1 MQCVTSCVTVRHL
14 RIGPRLSACL
24 GTGNA
29 TGGCRL
35 GLGRISLIFGAALV
49 LAVAAGQW
57 NGAQASQAPV
67 SLSCESAYKMGEWSL
82 SKTASQKPASLVDG
96 EFARK
101 VLERYVELADP
112 NHILLL
118 QSEVDAFTTQAI
130 SDWNRFISKRQ
141 CGGFET
147 WFNTHMAQGHARLA
161 RLLKAAPLEK
171 TVPKK
176 LAASV
181 GDDQSFPIFRLFPKS
196 EIEIS
201 QRLMVWAE
209 ALGAS
214 ANQAQL
220 DAFKGDRRALVE
232 FSMERSLFPDGPTA
246 PVHILARAYINTI
259 DPFSDYFSETEY
271 ADFYRDLTGGTSG
284 VGVRV
289 RDVPTG
295 LLVQKVIADSP
306 AGKSKAIAS
315 GDTITHVD
323 GKSLAGMDA
332 QKMRHVLE
340 GAEFTPVVL
349 TLSRAGKPDR
359 SLRLVRRSFAFE
371 DERVDWKLV
380 SLRGGSEKKAAVIS
394 IPSFYGR
401 GGSAMVGERSSAE
414 DVENA
419 LVQALKSKPS
429 AVVLDMRGNP
439 GGYLEEAVAMG
450 GLFLGNRPIVA
461 VVEPTMQRVMR
472 DFHARAIY
480 TGPLLVM
487 VDEQSASAAE
497 VLAGALKD
505 YGRAVVLGAPR
516 TYGKGSVQRLFHLD
530 TGLVEL
536 AARDRQGVLK
546 LTTSFF
552 YSPLGKTPAAGGIE
566 PHIRLSAKPRKDSFG
581 PKRHQSAPPQQ
592 PFVDGATLSDIA
604 LQERLMQTRIAALKE
619 SVATRD
625 DEMKILFD
633 RAVKQAFGPVKAEE
647 PERASLSETLA
658 IADDLIGLS
667 ELDQHAASNPT
678 ASRDKKDAARVPGY
692 GTL

>member
-1 MQCVTSCVTVRHL
+1 
-14 RIGPRLSACL
+14 
-24 GTGNA
+24 
-29 TGGCRL
+29 
-35 GLGRISLIFGAALV
+35 
-49 LAVAAGQW
+49 
-57 NGAQASQAPV
+57 
-67 SLSCESAYKMGEWSL
+67 MGEWSL
-82 SKTASQKPASLVDG
+82 SKTPSQKPTSLVDDA
-96 EFARK
+96 FAQK
-101 VLERYVELADP
+101 VLTRYVELADP
-112 NHILLL
+112 NRILLL
-118 QSEVDAFTTQAI
+118 QSEVEAFTSQAVG
-130 SDWNRFISKRQ
+130 DWKKFIGQKK

-147 WFNTHMAQGHARLA
+147 WFATQMALGHARLA
-161 RLLKAAPLEK
+161 RLLKAAPLENA
-171 TVPKK
+171 VPKK

-181 GDDQSFPIFRLFPKS
+181 GEDKNFPIFRLFAKNES
-196 EIEIS
+196 DLS
-201 QRLMVWAE
+201 KRLM
-209 ALGAS
+209 ALADAVGGSAS
-214 ANQAQL
+214 QPQL

-232 FSMERSLFPDGPTA
+232 FSLTRALFPDGAAA
-246 PVHILARAYINTI
+246 PVHLLARAYVNTI
-259 DPFSDYFSETEY
+259 DPFSDYFSEAEY

-295 LLVQKVIADSP
+295 LLVQAVIPDSP
-306 AGKSKAIAS
+306 AGKSKAIAA

-323 GKSLAGMDA
+323 GKALAGLEA
-332 QKMRHVLE
+332 PKMRHVLE
-340 GAEFTPVVL
+340 GAEFSPVAL
-349 TLSRAGKPDR
+349 TLAPRASKSER
-359 SLRLVRRSFAFE
+359 VVRLVRRSFAFE
-371 DERVDWKLV
+371 DERVEWKLV
-380 SLRGGSEKKAAVIS
+380 SLRGETGKKAAVIS

-401 GGSAMVGERSSAE
+401 GGSGMVGERSSAE

-419 LVQALKSKPS
+419 LLEALKSKPA

-439 GGYLEEAVAMG
+439 GGYLEEAVSMG

-472 DFHARAIY
+472 DFHARALY

-505 YGRAVVLGAPR
+505 YGRAIVLGAPR

-530 TGLVEL
+530 TGLVDL
-536 AARDRQGVLK
+536 AQKDRQGVLK

-566 PHIRLSAKPRKDSFG
+566 PHIRLSAKPRPDTAG
-581 PKRHQSAPPQQ
+581 AKRHQSAPPQH

-604 LQERLMQTRIAALKE
+604 LQERLMQKRVAALKE
-619 SVATRD
+619 SVATRG
-625 DEMKILFD
+625 DEVKGIFD
-633 RAVKQAFGPVKAEE
+633 KAVKQAFGPVKPDQ

-658 IADDLIGLS
+658 IAEDLVGLS

-678 ASRDKKDAARVPGY
+678 VSRDKKDAARVPGY